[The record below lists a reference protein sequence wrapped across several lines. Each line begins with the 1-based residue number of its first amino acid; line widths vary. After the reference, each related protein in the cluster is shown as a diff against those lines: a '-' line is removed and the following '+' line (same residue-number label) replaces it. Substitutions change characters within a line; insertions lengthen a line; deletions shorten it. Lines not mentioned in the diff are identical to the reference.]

1 MLLLLLLLLLLLSFS
16 LQMVAGSSVFQE
28 KIVYDDDNNWLLLRL
43 LLVSNLVS
51 PLLNRL
57 NNLLDNR
64 SLSNLSDRGQSIG
77 SSLWEPKTRAR
88 DGYWSRSSSVA
99 IAHCRYHCTTGSS
112 NNTGEN
118 DQLIHDVIP
127 TLDGLELPM

>member
-1 MLLLLLLLLLLLSFS
+1 MLLLLLLLLLSFS
-16 LQMVAGSSVFQE
+16 LQVVAGSSVFQE
-28 KIVYDDDNNWLLLRL
+28 EIVYDDDNWLLLRL

-51 PLLNRL
+51 PLFNRL
-57 NNLLDNR
+57 YNLLHNR

-88 DGYWSRSSSVA
+88 DGYRSSSSIA

-118 DQLIHDVIP
+118 DLQKKYEISVI
-127 TLDGLELPM
+127 EY